1 MFDDSKEAF
10 CIFIQIASYSN
21 RFFHPPCIP
30 FMRRSGSF
38 VFEADNQKNKLL
50 QELSNCISNLFI
62 YYNIELH
69 SSIDSPTSF
78 VVSEWESN
86 IYSLIECL
94 KKIFSHGIRERKK
107 KFSNLFD
114 RRRSFN
120 SIPKE
125 SATESCSFW
134 PFVKEISI
142 KATIE
147 LIELLSNDNG
157 YFHCDEGKEIA
168 WLIQILN
175 DGFLLQ
181 NFSIIRS
188 NQALVK

>member
-1 MFDDSKEAF
+1 
-10 CIFIQIASYSN
+10 
-21 RFFHPPCIP
+21 
-30 FMRRSGSF
+30 MRRSGSF

-107 KFSNLFD
+107 KFGNLFD

-157 YFHCDEGKEIA
+157 YFHCDEGKETA